1 MYGEGADPRT
11 GDLKSSTV
19 IYGPGKIVTH
29 DSTNNTFDLT
39 AVGEIALGVS
49 AGASSRDAD
58 GTLETSSAT
67 FSYYP
72 LGGLLMVQATNGE
85 TWTTGLPVYI
95 TNSGLATI
103 SSGSSAK
110 KLGLYVGNGQTT
122 GALGANGAGDTTN
135 TEGDMIPVMTA
146 GAEIA

>member
-11 GDLKSSTV
+11 GDLKASTV
-19 IYGPGKIVTH
+19 IHGPGKIVTH
-29 DSTNNTFDLT
+29 DSTNNTFDLC
-39 AVGEIALGVS
+39 AVSEIALGVS

-72 LGGLLMVQATNGE
+72 LGGVLMVQSAASQTY
-85 TWTTGLPVYI
+85 TTGLTVYI
-95 TNSGLATI
+95 TNSGLATT

-110 KLGLYVGNGQTT
+110 KLGLYVGNGEVT

-135 TEGDMIPVMTA
+135 TEGDMIPVATM